1 MGIVDIIDPTMSSI
15 KRLINFDRNSD
26 DSKVQKINSF
36 SEYDSIRPDEENLL
50 VVLGKS
56 DFDLDSF
63 IKNRLS
69 LDLSQLDV
77 STEISNPARNTPSR
91 RI

>member
-36 SEYDSIRPDEENLL
+36 SGYDSIRPDEENLL